1 MLLLRFSHF
10 LLSRE
15 KKIVKNLFRLFG
27 GYEALVAGKAK
38 DAMVDMTGGVAEG
51 IEIKDYKNEEERK
64 KLFKILRK
72 SKENMS
78 LISTSIAVSN
88 QLFGAIN

>member
-1 MLLLRFSHF
+1 M
-10 LLSRE
+10 
-15 KKIVKNLFRLFG
+15 
-27 GYEALVAGKAK
+27 AGKAK

-78 LISTSIAVSN
+78 LISTSIAVSS
-88 QLFGAIN
+88 QWFGAIN